1 MDEEMKTR
9 LGREGT
15 RIIRDIENALDD
27 AIALHGQLISFL
39 PQARKDAGLS
49 AVFGQGL
56 FDHASDLLGDLT
68 QARRRIIDTH
78 RSCEAA
84 ARYIGYV
91 TMDGPNQ
98 GKGGPADDA
107 SPALPEMAARALRVV
122 ETGDRAA

>member
-15 RIIRDIENALDD
+15 RILRDIEDALDSV
-27 AIALHGQLISFL
+27 IVLQGQLVSFL

-56 FDHASDLLGDLT
+56 FDNASELLSDLT
-68 QARRRIIDTH
+68 QARRRVVDTH
-78 RSCEAA
+78 RSCEAV

-91 TMDGPNQ
+91 NMEGPGQ
-98 GKGGPADDA
+98 PKGPASDAVVDPQMVA
-107 SPALPEMAARALRVV
+107 SPALRVV
-122 ETGDRAA
+122 KAHGQAA

>member
-1 MDEEMKTR
+1 MDDEMRTR

-15 RIIRDIENALDD
+15 RIIHDIENALDD

-56 FDHASDLLGDLT
+56 FDQASGLLSDLT

-84 ARYIGYV
+84 ARYVGYV

-98 GKGGPADDA
+98 GKGAADDA
-107 SPALPEMAARALRVV
+107 TATPPDMSAAPALRVV
-122 ETGDRAA
+122 EAVEKAA